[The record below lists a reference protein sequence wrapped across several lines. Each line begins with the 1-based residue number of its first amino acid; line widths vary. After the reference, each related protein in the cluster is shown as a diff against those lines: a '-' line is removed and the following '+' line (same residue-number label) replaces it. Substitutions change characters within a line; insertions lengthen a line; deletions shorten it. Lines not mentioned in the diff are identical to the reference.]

1 MKPPKKESDIPTWR
15 RLVSSK
21 FETPVDLAQY
31 VTGSLPTL
39 SSTERVI
46 AWDTT
51 LNKPVAWNGTSWT
64 ALY

>member
-1 MKPPKKESDIPTWR
+1 MKPPKKESNLHDWR

-21 FETPVDLAQY
+21 FENPVDLAQY
-31 VTGSLPTL
+31 TTSGLPTPN
-39 SSTERVI
+39 STDRVL

-51 LNKPVAWNGTSWT
+51 LNKPMAWNGTSWT